1 MEMVSL
7 VAVIYIL
14 LNKGGDSFSDKM
26 MLMPRGFGTTAEN
39 EIAVIASSTQEI
51 EELSKIAIAFAI
63 EHGAD
68 KKRAMTYGLITEEL
82 SAFLSEHGFKDGKEH
97 HINARLVSKND
108 DLIIRMR
115 DDCKPLNLQDYY
127 QLIKD
132 SQDKTKEISLA
143 IIFEMAKEVKYTS
156 TFGANNLIIR
166 V

>member
-1 MEMVSL
+1 M
-7 VAVIYIL
+7 
-14 LNKGGDSFSDKM
+14 K
-26 MLMPRGFGTTAEN
+26 
-39 EIAVIASSTQEI
+39 
-51 EELSKIAIAFAI
+51 
-63 EHGAD
+63 
-68 KKRAMTYGLITEEL
+68 YGLITEEL
-82 SAFLSEHGFKDGKEH
+82 SVFLAEHGFKDGKEH

-108 DLIIRMR
+108 DLIIRTR

-143 IIFEMAKEVKYTS
+143 IIFEMAKDVKYTS